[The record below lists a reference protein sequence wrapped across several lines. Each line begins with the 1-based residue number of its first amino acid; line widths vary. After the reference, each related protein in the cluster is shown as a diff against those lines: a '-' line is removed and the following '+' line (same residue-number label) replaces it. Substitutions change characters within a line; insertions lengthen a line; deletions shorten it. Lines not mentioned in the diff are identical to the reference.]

1 MHRCNLL
8 AFHPRNH
15 LVNPNRTVSEI
26 WSAPEEK
33 EEALL
38 SQAMLV
44 SFGRLLSQ
52 AFFHG
57 FDQFVDLEYPFSTQT
72 VITNGVDWSFFAY
85 QLNTMKLDRKLN
97 FDCFN
102 IF

>member
-8 AFHPRNH
+8 AYHPRSH
-15 LVNPNRTVSEI
+15 LVEPNRVASEF
-26 WSAPEEK
+26 WSAPEEQ

-52 AFFHG
+52 AFYHG
-57 FDQFVDLEYPFSTQT
+57 FDQFVDLNYPFSTQT

-85 QLNTMKLDRKLN
+85 QLNTVKLDRKY
-97 FDCFN
+97 